1 MERGVKMVRF
11 PAWLQ
16 AGLLGLAV
24 LLAGAVGVL
33 AMSGQLQ
40 LSSLQGTWKLT
51 VLHTNDVSGYID
63 PCG

>member
-1 MERGVKMVRF
+1 MGRF

-24 LLAGAVGVL
+24 LLVGAVGVL
-33 AMSGQLQ
+33 AMNGQLR
-40 LSSLQGTWKLT
+40 LSALQPTWRLT
-51 VLHTNDVSGYID
+51 VLHTSDVLGYVE